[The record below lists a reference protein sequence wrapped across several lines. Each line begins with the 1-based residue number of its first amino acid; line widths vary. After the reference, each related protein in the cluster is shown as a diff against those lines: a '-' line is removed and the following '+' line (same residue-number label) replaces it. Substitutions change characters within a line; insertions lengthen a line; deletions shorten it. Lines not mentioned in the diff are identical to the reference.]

1 MWKQLLQI
9 WRSSNLL
16 TQAWEESYDALEIDR
31 RMFNEAVR
39 VLRESDDDKVDKE
52 ICKLDVQVNQYE
64 RDVRRKVMTHCTLVG
79 ATELTPGMVLISII
93 IDIERIGD
101 YCKNILDLASDHPQR
116 LIVPSYEKQL
126 TDIETG
132 IQECFEQ
139 VVTTLRDQDE
149 ERARQMM
156 QSYRDYVSDVCDQ
169 IVSDVVQGK
178 TDNLRP
184 GDAAALALYTR
195 YLKRISAH
203 LKNILSSV
211 VNPFHRIGYKA
222 KKKKAD

>member
-16 TQAWEESYDALEIDR
+16 TQAWDESYEALEIDR

-39 VLRESDDDKVDKE
+39 VLRESDDDKVDEE
-52 ICKLDVQVNQYE
+52 IRKLDVQVNRYE

-79 ATELTPGMVLISII
+79 TSELTPGMVLISIV

-116 LIVPSYEKQL
+116 LVVPAYEKQL
-126 TDIETG
+126 VDIETG
-132 IQECFEQ
+132 IKECFEQ
-139 VVTTLRDQDE
+139 VVVTLREQDE
-149 ERARQMM
+149 EHAREMM
-156 QSYRDYVSDVCDQ
+156 NSYRNYVSDVCDQ

-178 TDNLRP
+178 TDGLSP
-184 GDAAALALYTR
+184 GDAAALALYAR
-195 YLKRISAH
+195 FLKRISAH

-211 VNPFHRIGYKA
+211 VNPFHRIGYKE